1 MISSALL
8 LSASGFGLLCLADA
22 DSGYLAGVAIPGVL
36 VMFGAGLAFPPLI
49 GAATAGVGP
58 TLHGLASGVINTA
71 RMVGGAL
78 GLAVL
83 ATVAASHTADAGGAS
98 AGAGALVSGFR
109 AAYVVAAATMVA
121 SAALAWLL
129 PAPRRATAPRGVP
142 TADAAR

>member
-83 ATVAASHTADAGGAS
+83 SRRSRPRTRRTPAPS
-98 AGAGALVSGFR
+98 AGAGACRLGFR
-109 AAYVVAAATMVA
+109 AAYVVAAGTMVA

-129 PAPRRATAPRGVP
+129 PALRRASRVP
-142 TADAAR
+142 TASAAR